1 MNENLEM
8 ADGEMRVHY
17 LDLFDT
23 SSSSSS
29 SSTSSDEFT
38 DLNPKK
44 KCVRTRENCFSKYD
58 DEEFERRFRLPKF
71 MVMELTSKLEADL
84 NFLDNRNKPISARD
98 QLLIAL
104 RYFATGNF
112 QIVTADLFGVSQSS
126 ICRIVL
132 RVSKAIA
139 KLATEVIK
147 FPQSEFELQKMKEE
161 VYQIAG
167 IPHTIGIID
176 GKYSNYT
183 DIYFTSEYSLKE
195 HIFQFNH
202 LVEEMLS
209 NSGIEKVFFSINCQ
223 VVCDANMKILDLTA
237 R

>member
-38 DLNPKK
+38 ENIGRHLNPKK

-209 NSGIEKVFFSINCQ
+209 NSGIEKVFF
-223 VVCDANMKILDLTA
+223 L
-237 R
+237 